1 MEALVGKIRLIS
13 FVFGGAIAYYVT
25 NVVMGVTRELS
36 GSFARLAEPMAIR
49 HGVPLAVGLL
59 FFVWLVSSQKVGVWA
74 NEVIAEVSKVVWPS
88 KNDTY
93 AMTMVVT
100 FLILLSGV
108 ILGIFDK
115 FSLWMI
121 RTIIEEFQ

>member
-1 MEALVGKIRLIS
+1 MEALFGKVRLIS
-13 FVFGGAIAYYVT
+13 FIVGGAIAYYVT
-25 NVVMGVTRELS
+25 NVAMGVARELS
-36 GSFARLAEPMAIR
+36 GSFARVAEPMVIR
-49 HGVPLAVGLL
+49 HGVPLGVGVL
-59 FFVWLVSSQKVGVWA
+59 FFIWLISSSKVGAWA
-74 NEVIAEVSKVVWPS
+74 NEVISEVSKVVWPS